1 MPLSLSVYYNCINE
15 SLVLAK
21 RTFCFRYDHTSV
33 TPAMEQIEGPMN
45 IVASSSVH
53 VNSCGG
59 GGEGL
64 GSYPLPGVVGGSYVY
79 LAGIY
84 HDGID
89 LSKITQTASKVF

>member
-1 MPLSLSVYYNCINE
+1 
-15 SLVLAK
+15 
-21 RTFCFRYDHTSV
+21 
-33 TPAMEQIEGPMN
+33 MEQIEGPMN

-53 VNSCGG
+53 VNSCGRGG
-59 GGEGL
+59 GGEGQCL

-89 LSKITQTASKVF
+89 LSKITQTVSKVFITH

>member
-1 MPLSLSVYYNCINE
+1 
-15 SLVLAK
+15 
-21 RTFCFRYDHTSV
+21 
-33 TPAMEQIEGPMN
+33 MEQIEGPMN

-53 VNSCGG
+53 VNSCGQGRGRVG

-89 LSKITQTASKVF
+89 LSKIIF

>member
-1 MPLSLSVYYNCINE
+1 
-15 SLVLAK
+15 
-21 RTFCFRYDHTSV
+21 
-33 TPAMEQIEGPMN
+33 MEQIEGPMN

-53 VNSCGG
+53 VNSCGRG
-59 GGEGL
+59 GGL
-64 GSYPLPGVVGGSYVY
+64 GSYPLPGVVCGSCVY

>member
-1 MPLSLSVYYNCINE
+1 MPV
-15 SLVLAK
+15 
-21 RTFCFRYDHTSV
+21 
-33 TPAMEQIEGPMN
+33 MEQIEGPMN

-53 VNSCGG
+53 VNSCGPEWG
-59 GGEGL
+59 GGGVREGL
-64 GSYPLPGVVGGSYVY
+64 GSYPLPGVVGGSYLY